1 MGLLSS
7 LAGIAAPIV
16 GNMIAPGIGGMIGG
30 ALGGAISGSGQPSST
45 TSTQSG
51 TQNGTTTTTLNP
63 AVAQLLGTNGGG
75 LLASLGATM
84 NGGSNL
90 SGIGNSFLNAN
101 GGQIL
106 NNGYATSN
114 ALANDQYSAPT
125 MQAAQVQAPSQ
136 NNIDLSGSYNRFI
149 NGAPGANPYLD
160 QSIQGTIDQNRLG
173 FQQLQDDSTKNLM
186 QNVLPSIRSNS
197 VLAGQYGGSRQGVA
211 EGNAIGTQQTE
222 LARAAAQFGQNA
234 TNAAVGAKANA
245 YETDSNRA
253 LSATQGLGAQQYGV
267 AQQDAAARQAADIAN
282 MNSANSTNA
291 LNASK
296 MASGMQLQQGL
307 LSSAAGFGNAD
318 LSRLGQTAGILAPFT
333 NAGATTTTNS
343 TSTGTNTQPLY
354 QNQGGNILGGA
365 LLGGQLGGLL
375 GGSTGGSTGGTSMF
389 NVPSSVDNVART
401 IGGQQLPINTSGF
414 MNFSF

>member
-1 MGLLSS
+1 MGLLKQVFG
-7 LAGIAAPIV
+7 LE
-16 GNMIAPGIGGMIGG
+16 G
-30 ALGGAISGSGQPSST
+30 ASQTGTSQSTRNTTESAST
-45 TSTQSG
+45 TNQ
-51 TQNGTTTTTLNP
+51 LNP
-63 AVAQLLGTNGGG
+63 AIAQLLGMNGGG
-75 LLASLGATM
+75 LLGSLGGTL

-101 GGQIL
+101 AGQIL

-114 ALANDQYSAPT
+114 ALANDQYGAPT

-160 QSIQGTIDQNRLG
+160 QSIQGAINQNRLG

-197 VLAGQYGGSRQGVA
+197 VLAGQYGGSRQGIA

-222 LARAAAQFGQNA
+222 LARAASQFGQNA

-296 MASGMQLQQGL
+296 MANGLQLQQGL
-307 LSSAAGFGNAD
+307 LSAAGGYGNAD
-318 LSRLGQTAGILAPFT
+318 LSRLGSAAGILAPFLG
-333 NAGATTTTNS
+333 AGATNTTNGTSNTVS
-343 TSTGTNTQPLY
+343 TTPIYENH
-354 QNQGGNILGGA
+354 
-365 LLGGQLGGLL
+365 GQGLL
-375 GGSTGGSTGGTSMF
+375 SSIAQIAGMF
-389 NVPSSVDNVART
+389 
-401 IGGQQLPINTSGF
+401 G
-414 MNFSF
+414 